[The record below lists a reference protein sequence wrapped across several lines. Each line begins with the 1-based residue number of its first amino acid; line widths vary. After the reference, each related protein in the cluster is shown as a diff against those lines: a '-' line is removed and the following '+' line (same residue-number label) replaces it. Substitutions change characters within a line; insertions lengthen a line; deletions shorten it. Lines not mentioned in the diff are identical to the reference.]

1 MLQQEEPVDFVI
13 ATGKQYSVRDFI
25 SWSAKS
31 LGITIQFSGSGVN
44 EIGTVINIEGDMAP
58 SLKKGQVIVK
68 VDERYFRPSEVE
80 TLLGDASK
88 AKKLLGWE
96 PTISA
101 QEMCKEMVDNDYQ
114 AALQYKLLNENGFDQ
129 YLTSED

>member
-1 MLQQEEPVDFVI
+1 M
-13 ATGKQYSVRDFI
+13 RDFI